1 MALLI
6 IGLIAFFGV
15 HSLRVFLPGLRANLI
30 ASLGKGPWMGLYS
43 VASVATLA
51 LLVYGFGQARMES
64 GEPLYTTPPFMV
76 HITVT
81 LMLIALILAVSSV
94 LPAGYIATRTR
105 HPLITSVKVW
115 ALAHLLVNGEAYAV
129 VTFVAFLAWAVL
141 LRIAV
146 KRRAR
151 AGEVTERAYV
161 GWIWD
166 LVSVVVGLGLAIA
179 FIKGLHLWLIH
190 VPIPMAG

>member
-6 IGLIAFFGV
+6 IGLIAFLGF
-15 HSLRVFLPGLRANLI
+15 HSIRVFAPGLRAGMI
-30 ASLGKGPWMGLYS
+30 ERLGRGPWMGLYS
-43 VASVATLA
+43 VISIATLV
-51 LLVYGFGQARMES
+51 LLAYGFGMARMES
-64 GEPLYTTPPFMV
+64 GEPLYTTPAWMV
-76 HITVT
+76 HLAVT
-81 LMLIALILAVSSV
+81 LMLIALVLAVSSV

-115 ALAHLLVNGEAYAV
+115 ALAHLLVNGEAYSV

-151 AGEVTERAYV
+151 AGEQTERAYV

-166 LVSVVVGLGLAIA
+166 LVSVVVGLGIAIA
-179 FIKGLHLWLIH
+179 FIKGLHLWLIG